1 MEFAQGK
8 TNNYVRFRDG
18 SNLEGR
24 AAIISRFSSPRH
36 VASNRSLRYGI
47 MPRGGVQSQ
56 ALTLNSAEIRVSY
69 LGRLLR
75 DNDALPRF
83 IRNTV
88 GETIPG
94 VETRRS
100 VARRVPILVEL
111 PTFRRPSGKSVQ
123 YAERRVT
130 VKRVEHHKR
139 HSEMRSL

>member
-1 MEFAQGK
+1 M
-8 TNNYVRFRDG
+8 
-18 SNLEGR
+18 
-24 AAIISRFSSPRH
+24 
-36 VASNRSLRYGI
+36 
-47 MPRGGVQSQ
+47 QSQ

-111 PTFRRPSGKSVQ
+111 PTFRRPSGKQVRATRREKSYGETRRASQTTLGNALFITSVPPFSFSVAQ
-123 YAERRVT
+123 RRCIREKT
-130 VKRVEHHKR
+130 VLENWRRPDNLDKIRARK
-139 HSEMRSL
+139 S